1 MRVRLYNKEHPQGK
15 LFTDEAEYKRA
26 LQEEEWYENF
36 WMPSGVVPEDLK
48 EYWGFRPIEPLRLPG
63 ENNEVAIID
72 NYIAEVPDIK
82 EGLKYCECG
91 CGQVVKNR
99 FVQGH
104 SWRAKKGVKNGDNK
118 NDKPPD

>member
-15 LFTDEAEYKRA
+15 LFTDEAEYNRA
-26 LQEEEWYENF
+26 LREEIWYKNF

-48 EYWGFRPIEPLRLPG
+48 AIWGDRPIEPLRLP
-63 ENNEVAIID
+63 EEKHI
-72 NYIAEVPDIK
+72 IK
-82 EGLKYCECG
+82 EELIARDVPKTEEAVKYCECG

-104 SWRAKKGVKNGDNK
+104 SWRAKKGVKNGDRED
-118 NDKPPD
+118 DKQTD